1 MVKQGASSAEITVR
15 FPQFKPSSLRVV
27 ISKLRKDYGLA
38 SRARGPGLPLPEH
51 INKALQVEAAGRP
64 GFGVKHGHDL
74 ALLLLDVI
82 VRDNLFDAILGEDG
96 AP

>member
-1 MVKQGASSAEITVR
+1 
-15 FPQFKPSSLRVV
+15 
-27 ISKLRKDYGLA
+27 
-38 SRARGPGLPLPEH
+38 LPLPEH